1 VISPEPSAP
10 SWTVDWPALVA
21 AHAPLRDLTGCPQD
35 PVHHAEGDVDVHT
48 RLCLEALASLDAYR
62 ALDAELRAVVFA
74 GVALHDVGKP
84 ACTHTDDD
92 GRISSKGHSR
102 RGERLAR
109 AYLWRLNTPFEAR
122 ERVCALVRH
131 HMLPFFALEREDLD
145 RTVRAVGLKVRC
157 DLLALVAEADA
168 RGRTCADQ
176 AQQLSSIDLF
186 RDYCREQGCLD
197 QAPVFA
203 SDATRAVYFRKP
215 GRSPEVEVWDS
226 PRAEVVVMSGLPGAG
241 KDTWV
246 AKHLPGWPVVSLDDL
261 RRELD
266 VDPADAQGEV
276 ISRAR
281 DLARAHLRAGR
292 SFVWNATNLSRSIRG
307 QVIDVLA
314 GFPVH
319 VRLVYVEAPEP
330 VLRRRN
336 RTRAQPVPDP
346 VLERLIAERWE
357 PPDAT
362 EAHRV
367 EWVTT

>member
-1 VISPEPSAP
+1 MIGPEPAAP
-10 SWTVDWPALVA
+10 AWTVDWPALVA
-21 AHAPLRDLTGCPQD
+21 AHAPLRDLAGCPQD
-35 PVHHAEGDVDVHT
+35 AVYHAEGDVDVHT
-48 RLCLEALASLDAYR
+48 RLCLEALASLDAFR
-62 ALDAELRAVVFA
+62 ALDPQLRALAFA

-84 ACTHTDDD
+84 ACTRADDD
-92 GRISSKGHSR
+92 GRVSSKGHSR

-109 AYLWRLNTPFEAR
+109 AYLWRLGAPFDAR
-122 ERVCALVRH
+122 ERACALVRH

-145 RTVRAVGLKVRC
+145 RAVRAVALKVRC

-168 RGRTCADQ
+168 RGRACADQ
-176 AQQLSSIDLF
+176 ARLLDAIDLF

-197 QAPVFA
+197 RPPAFA
-203 SDATRAVYFRKP
+203 SDATRVVYFRRP
-215 GRSPEVEVWDS
+215 GRSPEVEVWAD

-246 AKHLPGWPVVSLDDL
+246 AEHLAGWPVVSLDDL

-276 ISRAR
+276 ISRAKE
-281 DLARAHLRAGR
+281 LARAHLRAGR
-292 SFVWNATNLSRSIRG
+292 SFVWNATNLSRSLRG

-314 GFPVH
+314 GFPVR
-319 VRLVYVEAPEP
+319 VRIVYVEAPEP

-336 RTRAQPVPDP
+336 RTRARPVPDP

-357 PPDAT
+357 PPDAS

>member
-1 VISPEPSAP
+1 VIPPLPSPPA
-10 SWTVDWPALVA
+10 WTVDWPALVR
-21 AHAPLRDLTGCPQD
+21 AHGPLRDLAGCPQD

-48 RLCLEALASLDAYR
+48 RLCLEALASLDAFR
-62 ALDAELRAVVFA
+62 ALDADARALAFA

-84 ACTHTDDD
+84 ACTRAEDD
-92 GRISSKGHSR
+92 GRVTSKGHSR

-109 AYLWRLNTPFEAR
+109 AYLWRLNTPFAAR

-145 RTVRAVGLKVRC
+145 RTVRAVALKVRC

-168 RGRTCADQ
+168 RGRACTDQ
-176 AQQLSSIDLF
+176 ARLLQAIDLF

-197 QAPVFA
+197 RPPAFA
-203 SDATRAVYFRKP
+203 SDATRAVYFRRP
-215 GRSPEVEVWDS
+215 GRSPEVEVWSD

-246 AKHLPGWPVVSLDDL
+246 AKNLPAWPVVSLDDL

-276 ISRAR
+276 IARAK

-292 SFVWNATNLSRSIRG
+292 SFVWNATNLSRSLRG
-307 QVIDVLA
+307 QVIDLLA
-314 GFPVH
+314 SYPVR
-319 VRLVYVEAPEP
+319 VRLVYVEAPEAL
-330 VLRRRN
+330 LRRRN
-336 RTRAQPVPDP
+336 RARACPVPEP

-362 EAHRV
+362 EAHQV
-367 EWVTT
+367 EWVTG